1 MMLETHPG
9 AGGVVYLPYLL
20 GERSP
25 RWNHMARGAFIGM
38 DVRTGKAD
46 MARAV
51 LEGVGFNL
59 KVILDILEE
68 RQRIEALNLI
78 GGGAK
83 GKVWPR
89 ILADIWGKPLRLP
102 VYSEEA
108 TSLGAAV
115 CGGVGIGIYPD
126 YRVIKKLN
134 RTADTIRPKAARTEI
149 YERYYEI
156 FDQAYEAL
164 QPVYEKLAQIRQA
177 DA

>member
-1 MMLETHPG
+1 MESHG
-9 AGGVVYLPYLL
+9 KGSFHRYGCKDREGGY
-20 GERSP
+20 G
-25 RWNHMARGAFIGM
+25 
-38 DVRTGKAD
+38 
-46 MARAV
+46 RAV

-164 QPVYEKLAQIRQA
+164 QPVYEKLAQIRKA